1 MELLQFLGRPA
12 ICHHLPSRKPPRAL
26 SAHDCTTKA
35 TPFDLSLT
43 VKRKASVISPD
54 LKGTCLFLVGGHYFS
69 PFTYLSLSFMSHS
82 IYFLSQSEVC
92 WGINS
97 PIKSSSAK
105 LLADALRYYYFD
117 SDSVVEEALGGKDAV
132 RSFMKTNLKGFRDS
146 ETEVLKQLSS
156 MGRLVVCAGNGAV
169 QCAANLALMRHGI
182 SIWIDVPL
190 DMVAKHIL
198 EENFQL
204 PAAET
209 INGSYSEVLTQLTAI
224 YEDSHSGYATADTT
238 IALQNVASQLGYDT
252 LDAVTTEDMVLET
265 LKEIERLMRSK
276 KLMEEAARPF

>member
-12 ICHHLPSRKPPRAL
+12 ICHHLPSRKPPRSL
-26 SAHDCTTKA
+26 SAHDSTTKA

-54 LKGTCLFLVGGHYFS
+54 LKGTCLFLVG
-69 PFTYLSLSFMSHS
+69 
-82 IYFLSQSEVC
+82 
-92 WGINS
+92 INN

-156 MGRLVVCAGNGAV
+156 MGRLVVCAGDGAV

-224 YEDSHSGYATADTT
+224 YEDNRSGYATADTT

-265 LKEIERLMRSK
+265 LQEIERLMRSK

>member
-1 MELLQFLGRPA
+1 MKVVQLAQQLWPLVGHSRPTT
-12 ICHHLPSRKPPRAL
+12 ICHHLKPRAL
-26 SAHDCTTKA
+26 ANNNHDSITQ
-35 TPFDLSLT
+35 FDLSLT
-43 VKRKASVISPD
+43 LKRKAAEISPD
-54 LKGTCLFLVGGHYFS
+54 LKGTCLFLVGIS
-69 PFTYLSLSFMSHS
+69 SS
-82 IYFLSQSEVC
+82 
-92 WGINS
+92 
-97 PIKSSSAK
+97 IKSNSAQ
-105 LLADALRYYYFD
+105 LLAEALRYYYFD

-132 RSFMKTNLKGFRDS
+132 RSFIKTDLKGFRDS

-156 MGRLVVCAGNGAV
+156 MGRLVVCTGNGAV

-190 DMVAKHIL
+190 DMVAKQIV
-198 EENFQL
+198 EENFQF

-224 YEDSHSGYATADTT
+224 YEDSRNGYATADTT
-238 IALQNVASQLGYDT
+238 IALQNIASRLGYDT

-265 LKEIERLMRSK
+265 LKEVERLMRAK

>member
-1 MELLQFLGRPA
+1 MKVVQLAQPFVVPTF
-12 ICHHLPSRKPPRAL
+12 CHHLKPPRAV
-26 SAHDCTTKA
+26 SKHNHDFTI
-35 TPFDLSLT
+35 SLT
-43 VKRKASVISPD
+43 LKRKAAEISPD
-54 LKGTCLFLVGGHYFS
+54 LKGTCLFLVG
-69 PFTYLSLSFMSHS
+69 
-82 IYFLSQSEVC
+82 
-92 WGINS
+92 INS
-97 PIKSSSAK
+97 SIKSNSAQ

-117 SDSVVEEALGGKDAV
+117 SDSVVEQALGGKDAV
-132 RSFMKTNLKGFRDS
+132 RSFMKTDLKGFRDS

-190 DMVAKHIL
+190 DMVAKQIV
-198 EENFQL
+198 EEKFQL
-204 PAAET
+204 PAAEA

-224 YEDSHSGYATADTT
+224 YEDSRNGYATADTT
-238 IALQNVASQLGYDT
+238 IALQNTASRLGYDT

-265 LKEIERLMRSK
+265 LKEVERLMRSK